1 MAGGAVLAITW
12 RVTILKPVGAVNSAV
27 NPAPALQVASQQ
39 AEIAHLQSL
48 VLQLQE
54 QVAGL
59 TQTSTVATNTSFLGQ
74 EQTTSAV
81 AELQKLP
88 QLLAVMTAM
97 GCPNAR
103 VSALIEK
110 LAVKTKARAETEDK
124 ENMENGNPNKGGLLT
139 PAVPP
144 AEPPTASRIRERR

>member
-1 MAGGAVLAITW
+1 MKQSPIPLFPRATLRRLFSAAERSRLRQRWADLREASLVAEPPPTW
-12 RVTILKPVGAVNSAV
+12 SPLRLQAEGRPATAEPEP
-27 NPAPALQVASQQ
+27 PAPALQVASQQ

-81 AELQKLP
+81 A
-88 QLLAVMTAM
+88 
-97 GCPNAR
+97 
-103 VSALIEK
+103 
-110 LAVKTKARAETEDK
+110 
-124 ENMENGNPNKGGLLT
+124 
-139 PAVPP
+139 
-144 AEPPTASRIRERR
+144 

>member
-1 MAGGAVLAITW
+1 M
-12 RVTILKPVGAVNSAV
+12 
-27 NPAPALQVASQQ
+27 ASQQ
-39 AEIAHLQSL
+39 AESAHLQSL

-88 QLLAVMTAM
+88 AFHRFGDGADAPDPAGDAPLLTGAADE
-97 GCPNAR
+97 PNGKATETSMHR
-103 VSALIEK
+103 AGQEPTPADVGSALREEQQAPQARGGSTGRR
-110 LAVKTKARAETEDK
+110 AVVHPVRS
-124 ENMENGNPNKGGLLT
+124 
-139 PAVPP
+139 PAKVRCVRD
-144 AEPPTASRIRERR
+144 TIWHTLKR